1 MVRQVPPRKYMNKA
15 LVKNEKKK
23 TEYVRI
29 NFKIARGGARPKL
42 WGVHTFKA
50 HFRELSNWLLAT
62 VVEKR

>member
-29 NFKIARGGARPKL
+29 NFKIASVLLP
-42 WGVHTFKA
+42 
-50 HFRELSNWLLAT
+50 ELI
-62 VVEKR
+62 